1 LVNAPQAFSLS
12 LLRPYPSDVRHLL
25 SLAAALEIAVIML
38 LFLVFLFWRTNGI
51 TLSPFI
57 LFCLCF
63 SVGVLFM
70 IGYSVNNLGA
80 IVRYRSIVFPLLL
93 APMAAKINW
102 QRISVAFFQ
111 DIKMENNT

>member
-1 LVNAPQAFSLS
+1 
-12 LLRPYPSDVRHLL
+12 
-25 SLAAALEIAVIML
+25 LEIAVIL
-38 LFLVFLFWRTNGI
+38 LFFLVFLFWRKNGI
-51 TLSPFI
+51 TLSPVL
-57 LFCLCF
+57 LFCLFF

-102 QRISVAFFQ
+102 RRINELAFHN
-111 DIKMENNT
+111 IKNENNT